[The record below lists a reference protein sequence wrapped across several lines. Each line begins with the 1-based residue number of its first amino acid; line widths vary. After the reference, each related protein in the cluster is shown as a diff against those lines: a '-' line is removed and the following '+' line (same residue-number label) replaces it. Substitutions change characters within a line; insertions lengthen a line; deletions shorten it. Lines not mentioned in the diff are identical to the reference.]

1 MRFSKRLSQIPTY
14 IFAKIDK
21 LKESLVSK
29 GENIID
35 LGVGDPDFPTPKHII
50 EALQKA
56 VEDPKSH
63 GYPPYE
69 GIPEFKQAVADWYKT
84 RFNVDLDP
92 KNEVISLI
100 GSKEGIAHIF
110 LAFLDNDDYALIPDP
125 CYPVFRIAP
134 LFAGGIA
141 YPVPLLEENKFLPD
155 LENIDKKVLKR
166 SKMLFLNYPN
176 NPTGAIAS
184 KGFYEYAVN
193 FALENDLL
201 ICSDLAYSEV
211 AFNGYKPASILEIP
225 DAKKTAIEFH
235 SLSKT
240 YSITGF
246 RIGMAVG
253 NAEAV
258 KALSQIKTNID
269 SGIYKAIQYAGVTA
283 LTSSQEK
290 TVEYS
295 QIFEK
300 RRDIM
305 VEGLRE
311 LGWPITPPKATFYIW
326 AKIPKIFKKSADFTM
341 YLLEKTGV
349 LVVPGSGYGKYGEG
363 YFRISL
369 TSPESL
375 LQEAIERIK
384 KAGIYFG

>member
-1 MRFSKRLSQIPTY
+1 MRFSKRLAQISPY
-14 IFAKIDK
+14 LFAKIDK
-21 LKESLVSK
+21 LKEELVSK
-29 GENIID
+29 GKDIID

-56 VEDPKSH
+56 TEDPRSH

-69 GIPEFKQAVADWYKT
+69 GIPEFKKAVADWYKT
-84 RFNVDLDP
+84 RFNVMLDP
-92 KNEVISLI
+92 TKEVISLI
-100 GSKEGIAHIF
+100 GSKEGIAHVF
-110 LAFLDNDDYALIPDP
+110 LAFLDKDDYALIPDP
-125 CYPVFRIAP
+125 CYPVYRVAP
-134 LFAGGIA
+134 LFAGGIP
-141 YPVPLLEENKFLPD
+141 YSLPLLEENKFLPD
-155 LENIDKKVLKR
+155 LENIDKKILKK
-166 SKMLFLNYPN
+166 SKILFLNYPN
-176 NPTGAIAS
+176 NPTSAIAP

-211 AFNGYKPASILEIP
+211 AYNGYKPASILEIP
-225 DAKKTAIEFH
+225 EAKKVAIEFH

-240 YSITGF
+240 YSVTGF

-253 NAEAV
+253 NREAI

-269 SGIYKAIQYAGVTA
+269 SGIYKAIQYAGITA

-290 TVEYS
+290 TAEYN
-295 QIFEK
+295 QILQK

-326 AKIPKIFKKSADFTM
+326 TKIPKIFKKSTDFTM
-341 YLLEKTGV
+341 YLLEKAGV

-369 TSPESL
+369 TSPENK